1 MLDQDYENID
11 QDWSD
16 LDQALLPNFDS
27 DSGSE
32 LIDDEADTIFEC
44 KKPQFEYSECLL
56 FDDLHWLND
65 LDELDKTLDNYKNRT
80 QVKINP
86 VDTEFTI
93 YQQPAPVQG
102 GYKYKRKKPPVTTK
116 RAAARQSHWN
126 LCVHL
131 CAHFLH
137 FLRVTILSTKVQKWV
152 ICLCGVCLSV
162 FS

>member
-1 MLDQDYENID
+1 MHRLLTNCFVILWLLECSLGVLSRSVNRSQIMLDQDYESID
-11 QDWSD
+11 QVWSD
-16 LDQALLPNFDS
+16 LDQAPLPNFDS

-44 KKPQFEYSECLL
+44 KQSQFKYSECLL

-65 LDELDKTLDNYKNRT
+65 LDELDKTLDNYQNRT
-80 QVKINP
+80 RVKINP

-116 RAAARQSHWN
+116 RTAARQSH
-126 LCVHL
+126 
-131 CAHFLH
+131 
-137 FLRVTILSTKVQKWV
+137 
-152 ICLCGVCLSV
+152 
-162 FS
+162 

>member
-1 MLDQDYENID
+1 MHQLLTNCFVILWLLECSLGFRFRSVKRSQIMLDQDYDNID

-16 LDQALLPNFDS
+16 LDQAPLPSFDS

-44 KKPQFEYSECLL
+44 KKPHFEYSECLL

-65 LDELDKTLDNYKNRT
+65 WDELDKTLDNYQNRT
-80 QVKINP
+80 RVKINP

-102 GYKYKRKKPPVTTK
+102 GYKYKHKKPPVTTK
-116 RAAARQSHWN
+116 RVAARQSH
-126 LCVHL
+126 
-131 CAHFLH
+131 
-137 FLRVTILSTKVQKWV
+137 
-152 ICLCGVCLSV
+152 
-162 FS
+162 